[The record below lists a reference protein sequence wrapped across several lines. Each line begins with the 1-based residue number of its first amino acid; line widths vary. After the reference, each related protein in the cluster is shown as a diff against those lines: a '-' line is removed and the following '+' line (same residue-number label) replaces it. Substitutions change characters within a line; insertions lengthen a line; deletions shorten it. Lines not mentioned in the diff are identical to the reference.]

1 MIVLKGQRRRQ
12 LRKLKKLS
20 LFLILVLGL
29 GLSVLVPTI
38 ALSQGN
44 YTDDSD
50 DNIDESLQDYR
61 KKNQKLVESIQ
72 KNHGGGA
79 TGARPEVSLDLEKL
93 IPTIKQIN
101 SVYSRMSYEASRE
114 QIHENISKSPAKG
127 MAKAFPKTVDFITHL
142 LRDNTAL
149 LSLASMFK
157 DKKKLLYFF
166 LANVCTIILG
176 FVLSRL
182 SSKDGSMGSR
192 LFKWVCRKSFI
203 YGLRIV
209 ILMFFFGTQLNPTFR
224 IFKEVFL

>member
-12 LRKLKKLS
+12 LLKLKKLS

-29 GLSVLVPTI
+29 GLSVLVPTV

-50 DNIDESLQDYR
+50 DNIEDSLQDYR
-61 KKNQKLVESIQ
+61 KQNQKLVERIQ
-72 KNHGGGA
+72 KTHGGDSSGSK
-79 TGARPEVSLDLEKL
+79 PKVSLDLEKL
-93 IPTIKQIN
+93 IPMIKQVN
-101 SVYSRMSYEASRE
+101 SVYSRMSYEASRA
-114 QIHENISKSPAKG
+114 QINENISKSPAKG

-149 LSLASMFK
+149 LSLVEMFK

-166 LANVCTIILG
+166 LANVFTIILG
-176 FVLSRL
+176 FILSRL

-192 LFKWVCRKSFI
+192 LFKWLCRKTFI
-203 YGLRIV
+203 YGLRLI
-209 ILMFFFGTQLNPTFR
+209 ILVFFFGTQLTPTFT